1 MARTLNTPPVE
12 VQMQTSREVP
22 MRLSDRV
29 WIAASTIYVIAA
41 WWLLIEVV
49 S

>member
-1 MARTLNTPPVE
+1 MARSFNTPPVE
-12 VQMQTSREVP
+12 VQMQTTHEVP
-22 MRLSDRV
+22 LRVGDRIT
-29 WIAASTIYVIAA
+29 IAASTVYALAA